1 MNDKSLKNQVAI
13 VTGSGG
19 SMGKAIALKLLDKGA
34 LVVVNDINHELT
46 DNFREEI
53 KRKSN
58 IYFSCG
64 DITSEEYRQE
74 LTNDTLDKFKRIDI
88 LVNNV
93 GIGSGKELLE
103 IDYKDLKK
111 SIETNLIAPFFLSQ
125 KAARIMIDKKI
136 EGTII
141 FISSIHGRIPSGNI
155 DYSSTKSAI
164 MMTVK
169 ELAYDLGK
177 YGIRVNGIAPGRIT
191 KEKINDQRIPLNS
204 QSGTPEDIADTV
216 AFLSN
221 ITLSGYITGETITVD
236 GGLSLH
242 FER

>member
-1 MNDKSLKNQVAI
+1 
-13 VTGSGG
+13 
-19 SMGKAIALKLLDKGA
+19 
-34 LVVVNDINHELT
+34 
-46 DNFREEI
+46 
-53 KRKSN
+53 
-58 IYFSCG
+58 
-64 DITSEEYRQE
+64 YRQE
-74 LTNDTLDKFKRIDI
+74 LINETLNKFNGIDI

-136 EGTII
+136 NGTII
-141 FISSIHGRIPSGNI
+141 FISSIHERIPSGNI

-164 MMTVK
+164 TMTVK

-191 KEKINDQRIPLNS
+191 KEKIDDQRIPLSS
-204 QSGTPEDIADTV
+204 QSGTTEDIADIVT
-216 AFLSN
+216 FLSN